1 MYTRAS
7 VAFFGAIMKTPA
19 RIFAVFALLVCA
31 IAFGQAYPTKPI
43 KLVVPYPAGGGT
55 DIAARWIAQKLGD
68 QLQQPVIIDNRPGAN
83 GNIGTD
89 AIAKAA
95 SDGYTIGM
103 ATPGPVTVGR
113 SLYPRLAYDPEKD
126 LAPIILA
133 NDSPIVLVLN
143 PAVPANS
150 MRELVELARQK
161 PGKLTAAL
169 VSTGSVPHLLTEL
182 LKSAAAIDILEVP
195 YKGGSPAMTDVMGG
209 QVDMFFSVLP
219 LVLQQINTGKLRAI
233 AVASERRSALIPEVP
248 TMREAGYAQV
258 VGSAW
263 NGIVAPAGV
272 SKEIVQK
279 LNLEIAKVLD
289 LPETRDHFAAIG
301 MEPGSGSPDAFA
313 RFLHVESEKWA
324 AVVKAANIKSE

>member
-1 MYTRAS
+1 
-7 VAFFGAIMKTPA
+7 MKTPA
-19 RIFAVFALLVCA
+19 RIFAIFALLVCA
-31 IAFGQAYPTKPI
+31 SAFGQAYPTRPI

-55 DIAARWIAQKLGD
+55 DIAARWIAQKLGE

-113 SLYPRLAYDPEKD
+113 SLYPKLAYDPEKD

-150 MRELVELARQK
+150 MRELVKLARQK

-195 YKGGSPAMTDVMGG
+195 YKGGSPAMPPELAETFE
-209 QVDMFFSVLP
+209 QETAVDGLLP
-219 LVLQQINTGKLRAI
+219 ESAAEHNEERHLQQRRA
-233 AVASERRSALIPEVP
+233 VPHHKMVRLIHGLS
-248 TMREAGYAQV
+248 TQQRHH
-258 VGSAW
+258 
-263 NGIVAPAGV
+263 
-272 SKEIVQK
+272 K
-279 LNLEIAKVLD
+279 
-289 LPETRDHFAAIG
+289 R
-301 MEPGSGSPDAFA
+301 
-313 RFLHVESEKWA
+313 LHQ
-324 AVVKAANIKSE
+324 